1 MQFLR
6 IIKEV
11 ARIRGELQNDSV
23 SGLSSDELQKI
34 KDDINHEVRKLC
46 DIKPPFLHNQMH
58 IKMQDSVPILS
69 GTDNSLT
76 GSKGVPFVTDSA
88 SNLTK
93 KHINWMLSDGTHRYR
108 VTNVV
113 GTTVSLDYSTFT
125 TATTATAWVAYKD
138 VYPLPHNC
146 GRLIDVW
153 YEDGDRLMRD
163 LPGTEF
169 MQLYKEIT
177 TGSNSTV
184 YSQDAFTNR
193 WGDYK
198 FNQTAVTFTNG
209 SSTVNVGTTYAAY
222 YDIGDVLKADT
233 ATTAEYLHTVIGK
246 DASNIYLDRN
256 YTGDTGLV
264 TIEDNPK
271 THTSYLS
278 FWMIPDTA
286 KDVVV
291 DCYERSQDMVS
302 DTDECILLERFM
314 KVVIIGAIREDAISR
329 GFLTQQQVAWYEE
342 EKGNMKLT
350 PYAGLV
356 TDKQTHA
363 PLGGQYT
370 FRNTDISS

>member
-69 GTDNSLT
+69 GTTNSLT

-209 SSTVNVGTTYAAY
+209 SSIVNVGATYAAY

-356 TDKQTHA
+356 TDKQAYA